1 MGEILD
7 RGRAPARRQLDV
19 AAYYKMAEAGIL
31 TQSDR
36 VELIGGEIFDM
47 APIGSTHAGKTD
59 HLIRFFARAAA
70 DGLVHIRVQGPLRLD
85 ALNEPQ
91 PDVMLLK
98 PREDYYQERH
108 PGAADVLLLVEL
120 SESSLAYD
128 RGMKL
133 ALYARFGVP
142 EVWIVDL
149 PGGAI
154 EVYREPAGDAYALK
168 QRLTSGSLV
177 PVLAPAVTIDVG
189 ALLA

>member
-1 MGEILD
+1 MAELLD
-7 RGRAPARRQLDV
+7 RRRAPARHQLDV
-19 AAYYKMAEAGIL
+19 RAYYKMAEAGIL
-31 TQSDR
+31 THNDH

-47 APIGSTHAGKTD
+47 APIGSTHAGKTNR
-59 HLIRFFARAAA
+59 LNRLFTRAAA
-70 DGLVHIRVQGPLRLD
+70 DGFALVSVQGPLRLD

-98 PREDYYQERH
+98 PRKDDYQGRH
-108 PGAADVLLLVEL
+108 PGAADVLLLVEV

-149 PGGAI
+149 PGAAI
-154 EVYREPAGDAYALK
+154 EVYREPTGDAYALK
-168 QRLTSGSLV
+168 QRLTSGLLA
-177 PVLAPAVTIDVG
+177 PVLAPGVAIDVG

>member
-1 MGEILD
+1 MGELLD
-7 RGRAPARRQLDV
+7 RRRAPARRQLDV
-19 AAYYKMAEAGIL
+19 GAYYKMAEVGIL
-31 TQSDR
+31 TQNDH
-36 VELIGGEIFDM
+36 VELIGGEIIDM
-47 APIGSTHAGKTD
+47 VPIGSTHAGKTD
-59 HLIRFFARAAA
+59 RLNRLFARAAA
-70 DGLVHIRVQGPLRLD
+70 DGLVLVRVQGPLRLD

-98 PREDYYQERH
+98 LRADDYQRGH

-128 RGMKL
+128 RGVKL

-149 PGGAI
+149 PGAAI
-154 EVYREPAGDAYALK
+154 EVYREPTGDVYALK
-168 QRLTSGSLV
+168 QRLSSGSLA
-177 PVLAPAVTIDVG
+177 PVLVPSVTIDVG

>member
-1 MGEILD
+1 MSEILD
-7 RGRAPARRQLDV
+7 RQQAPARHRLDID
-19 AAYYKMAEAGIL
+19 AYYRMAEAGIL
-31 TQSDR
+31 TQNDR

-47 APIGSTHAGKTD
+47 VPIGSAHAGKTNRVN
-59 HLIRFFARAAA
+59 HLFARAAA
-70 DGLVHIRVQGPLRLD
+70 DGLALVRVQGPLRLD

-91 PDVMLLK
+91 PDVVLLK
-98 PREDYYQERH
+98 PREDYYQDRH

-128 RGMKL
+128 RGIKL

-149 PGGAI
+149 RGAAI
-154 EVYREPAGDAYALK
+154 EVYREPTGNAYALK
-168 QRLTSGSLV
+168 QRLTSGSLA
-177 PVLAPAVTIDVG
+177 PVLVPGVTIDAG

>member
-1 MGEILD
+1 MAELLD
-7 RGRAPARRQLDV
+7 RRRAPARRQLDV
-19 AAYYKMAEAGIL
+19 GAYYKMAEVGIL
-31 TQSDR
+31 TQNDH
-36 VELIGGEIFDM
+36 VELIGGEIIDM
-47 APIGSTHAGKTD
+47 VPIGSTHAGKTD
-59 HLIRFFARAAA
+59 RLNRLFARAAA
-70 DGLVHIRVQGPLRLD
+70 DGLVLVRVQGPLRLD

-98 PREDYYQERH
+98 LRADDYQRGH

-128 RGMKL
+128 RGVKL

-149 PGGAI
+149 PGAAI
-154 EVYREPAGDAYALK
+154 EVYREPTGDAYALK
-168 QRLTSGSLV
+168 QRLSSGSLA
-177 PVLAPAVTIDVG
+177 PVLVPGVTIDVG

>member
-1 MGEILD
+1 MGEVLD
-7 RGRAPARRQLDV
+7 RRRAPARHRLDV
-19 AAYYKMAEAGIL
+19 GAYYKMAEAGIL
-31 TQSDR
+31 TRNDH

-59 HLIRFFARAAA
+59 RLNHVFARAAV
-70 DGLVHIRVQGPLRLD
+70 DGLALVRVQGPLRLD

-98 PREDYYQERH
+98 PRKDYYQGRH
-108 PGAADVLLLVEL
+108 PGAADVLLLVEV

-128 RGMKL
+128 CGMKL
-133 ALYARFGVP
+133 ALYARSGVP

-149 PGGAI
+149 PGAAI
-154 EVYREPAGDAYALK
+154 EVCREPTGDAYALR
-168 QRLTSGSLV
+168 QRLTSGSLT
-177 PVLAPAVTIDVG
+177 PVLVPGVTIDVG

>member
-1 MGEILD
+1 MGELLD
-7 RGRAPARRQLDV
+7 RRRAPAPHRLDV
-19 AAYYKMAEAGIL
+19 GAYYKMAEAGIL
-31 TQSDR
+31 TESDH

-59 HLIRFFARAAA
+59 RLNHLFARAAA
-70 DGLVHIRVQGPLRLD
+70 DGLALVRVKGPLRLD

-98 PREDYYQERH
+98 PREDYYQDRH
-108 PGAADVLLLVEL
+108 PGAAAVLLLVEL

-149 PGGAI
+149 PGAAI
-154 EVYREPAGDAYALK
+154 EVYREPAGGAYALK
-168 QRLTSGSLV
+168 QRLTSGSLA
-177 PVLAPAVTIDVG
+177 PVLVPGVTIDVG

>member
-1 MGEILD
+1 MAELLD
-7 RGRAPARRQLDV
+7 RRRAPSRHRLDV
-19 AAYYKMAEAGIL
+19 GAYYKMAEVGIL
-31 TQSDR
+31 TDNDR

-47 APIGSTHAGKTD
+47 TPIGSAHAGKTNR
-59 HLIRFFARAAA
+59 LNRLFARAAA
-70 DGLVHIRVQGPLRLD
+70 DGLALVSVQSPLRLD
-85 ALNEPQ
+85 AYNEPE

-98 PREDYYQERH
+98 PREDDYQDRH

-149 PGGAI
+149 PGAAI

-168 QRLTSGSLV
+168 QRLTSGSLAPDFV
-177 PVLAPAVTIDVG
+177 PGVTIDVG

>member
-1 MGEILD
+1 MGELLD
-7 RGRAPARRQLDV
+7 RRRAPAPHRLDV
-19 AAYYKMAEAGIL
+19 GAYYKMAEAGIL
-31 TQSDR
+31 TQNDH

-47 APIGSTHAGKTD
+47 TPIGSAHAGKTD
-59 HLIRFFARAAA
+59 RLNRLFARAAA
-70 DGLVHIRVQGPLRLD
+70 DGLVLVRVQGPLRLD
-85 ALNEPQ
+85 AYNEPE

-98 PREDYYQERH
+98 PRQDDYQDRH

-128 RGMKL
+128 RGTKL

-149 PGGAI
+149 PGAAI
-154 EVYREPAGDAYALK
+154 EVYREPTGDAYALK
-168 QRLTSGSLV
+168 QRLTSGSLA
-177 PVLAPAVTIDVG
+177 PVLVPGVTIDVG